1 MFTKV
6 CVQKGKNVI
15 PLSTLPK
22 VSSFSDLGEGKTGPV
37 TLCPKRMLWECFP
50 PVYLVTESIPTS
62 LLLSW
67 KLWVKEL
74 KLVKH
79 TFPGNEASAEW
90 QPPDLG
96 IQAQSLHNSRTS
108 WEGIDWSFLP
118 TPLPA
123 VPYPPST
130 RTNIAWKYKVL
141 RINYCRTLNLVCF
154 LVDCEE
160 SGLDQGSLTIT
171 EASGSQT
178 WLRTRITWEFKKRY
192 QCLRDTSWILVN
204 LARGTVWAL
213 GFLKGP

>member
-1 MFTKV
+1 MF
-6 CVQKGKNVI
+6 
-15 PLSTLPK
+15 ST
-22 VSSFSDLGEGKTGPV
+22 
-37 TLCPKRMLWECFP
+37 
-50 PVYLVTESIPTS
+50 SIPGDRIYS
-62 LLLSW
+62 HQFAA
-67 KLWVKEL
+67 EL
-74 KLVKH
+74 EAVGKGAEAHVKH
-79 TFPGNEASAEW
+79 TFPVNEASAEW

-130 RTNIAWKYKVL
+130 RTNSAWKYKVL

-178 WLRTRITWEFKKRY
+178 WLRTRITWEFKKIPMPAWHFM
-192 QCLRDTSWILVN
+192 DS
-204 LARGTVWAL
+204 G
-213 GFLKGP
+213 